1 MTSADNDRMG
11 LHLLVDEG
19 RQVLRGSGLDTPEHD
34 ARVLLAET
42 AGSDLHDLDRG
53 LLLGWGLD
61 RFAAP
66 GRAADQ
72 VLQDYHDCLQRR
84 SDREPLQYIL
94 GHADFRMLDLD
105 VGPGVFIPRPETE
118 TVVQAGLDWLTDRGL
133 PTPLVVDL
141 CAGSGA
147 VGLSVATEV
156 HGARV
161 WAVEASEEAAT
172 WTRRNVDAQS
182 ETLVEQGSAYR
193 LVLGD
198 ATSGKVL
205 AELNGRVDLVI
216 SNPPY
221 IPQDRMP
228 TQPEVRNW
236 DPEMALYG
244 GSPDGC
250 LIPQGIIRRSADLLR
265 PGGALVMEH
274 DCSQGEALR
283 RLARQEGFGKVV
295 TGQDLAGRDRYLM
308 AVRSDGP
315 TGSRPAHGAQ

>member
-19 RQVLRGSGLDTPEHD
+19 RQVLCGSGLDTPEHD

-42 AGSDLHDLDRG
+42 AGSDLHDLDKG

>member
-1 MTSADNDRMG
+1 MG

>member
-94 GHADFRMLDLD
+94 GHAAFRMLDLD

-172 WTRRNVDAQS
+172 WTRRNMDAQS

>member
-61 RFAAP
+61 RFVAP

>member
-94 GHADFRMLDLD
+94 GHAAFRMLDLD

-283 RLARQEGFGKVV
+283 RLARQEGFGKVE

>member
-42 AGSDLHDLDRG
+42 AGSDLHDLDKG